1 MKQITQIR
9 IVSFKEYQIYMNDTK
24 DNDISFEDYVNNVLG
39 ELFDMKRSI
48 VSVQCADAHTII
60 LVYTLTI

>member
-1 MKQITQIR
+1 
-9 IVSFKEYQIYMNDTK
+9 MNDTK